1 MDVDLQ
7 GIERRLAALFDEGH
21 RLVFWEDPQGEYEEA
36 VSELQLKDARL
47 VDATSH
53 ELATKR
59 LVLRERPTEH
69 FVIYRSGPTPQRE
82 FDFLYDLKCMAPAFS
97 CKREAIWAEECGIDR
112 RYQDVLA
119 EHGFFFAEK
128 SRREKLAT
136 IQMPK
141 DGERAVC
148 MAMIAASANLP
159 ASTNNERD
167 ALRDTVAKL
176 LVEYAE
182 GQDERADR
190 KHPTTRALLQKSN
203 LEDAFWDAVERI
215 FGYRAPQDEAP
226 SIADLALRM
235 LITDCASIMPEG
247 EKPLSSDAIRVL
259 NDLRQGSESQQA
271 AYAKLITKRGEDV
284 ESLVP
289 AENRSP
295 EALLDV
301 ATLPA
306 FDEWTLTALAYQAGE
321 GTLSTEHMRTI
332 IQGRR
337 EGFWYKEYRWCYEA
351 LDAAADF
358 FEQEQRFR
366 EGFSNALGAKE
377 LFDVYCGQWFAID
390 RDYRRFC
397 LAWHELPNGGSFK
410 RTMDKTRQ
418 RLLNSYDQFLSDL
431 AERWQRPLKER
442 GAYPPANVPSQ
453 REFFVNE
460 VLLLCA
466 PKAEDGRRVGV
477 IISDALR
484 YEVGKDLAARLNAS
498 NASGLNGR
506 VKADCTG
513 MLSMLPSYTQ
523 LGMAALLPEGPMEI
537 DSEDLT
543 VSKGGEPTQGL
554 ANRQAALERCLP
566 GSCALRA
573 TDVLQNGL
581 SDVSGAPVIYVYHD
595 AIDARGDDAGTQ
607 TQVFAACE
615 DALDEIEQLAAQLVR
630 AGCGTV
636 LITADHGFIYQDA
649 PVPESQFVDVPDLH
663 ELAATTGVDVT
674 HKDRFIVGDC
684 APEHESLIECSPSQ
698 LSLVGEGSIVFPSG
712 ITRLRQKGSGKQYVH
727 GGDTLQECA
736 IPLVRVC
743 VVGRKEAAR
752 PVDVV
757 GYPVGQ
763 TYITGATVALD
774 VYQQEPCSDHVTP
787 CTVKVGVY
795 APDDA
800 EKSPGRLLSVAEER
814 LELDSREQDIAA
826 RRKRVSLPLTDDVD
840 EYAAVMVRIK
850 VRKSDTNQYG
860 CAWEREYTVRR
871 GFGGDFF

>member
-7 GIERRLAALFDEGH
+7 GIEQRLAALFDEDH
-21 RLVFWEDPQGEYEEA
+21 RLVFWEDPQGEYTEA
-36 VSELQLKDARL
+36 VNELQLSDAQL

-59 LVLRERPTEH
+59 LVLRERPTER

-82 FDFLYDLKCMAPAFS
+82 SDFLYDLKCMAPAFS

-128 SRREKLAT
+128 GRRDKLAT

-141 DGERAVC
+141 DGERAIC

-159 ASTNNERD
+159 ATTNNERD

-182 GQDERADR
+182 GEDERTDR
-190 KHPTTRALLQKSN
+190 KHPTVRALLQKSN

-226 SIADLALRM
+226 GIADLALRM
-235 LITDCASIMPEG
+235 LITDCASVMPEG
-247 EKPLSSDAIRVL
+247 EEPLSSDAVRVL
-259 NDLRQGSESQQA
+259 NDLRQGSESQRT
-271 AYAKLITKRGEDV
+271 AYAKLITKKSKDV
-284 ESLVP
+284 EALVP
-289 AENRSP
+289 AEKRTP
-295 EALLDV
+295 EALLDA

-306 FDEWTLTALAYQAGE
+306 FDEWTLMELARQAGE
-321 GTLSTEHMRTI
+321 GALSTEQMRTI

-337 EGFWYKEYRWCYEA
+337 EGFWYKEYLWYYEA

-366 EGFSNALGAKE
+366 EGFSSALGAKE
-377 LFDVYCGQWFAID
+377 LFDVYCSQWFAID

-397 LAWHELPNGGSFK
+397 LAWHNLPNGGSFK
-410 RTMDKTRQ
+410 EEMAKTRQ
-418 RLLNSYDQFLSDL
+418 LLLNSYDRYLSDL
-431 AERWQRPLKER
+431 AERWQRPLKE
-442 GAYPPANVPSQ
+442 GDTYPPANVPCQ

-460 VLLLCA
+460 VLIRTHE
-466 PKAEDGRRVGV
+466 PEDGKRVGV

-484 YEVGKDLAARLNAS
+484 YEVGADLVARLNVS
-498 NASGLNGR
+498 NANGLNGR
-506 VKADCTG
+506 VRAECTG

-523 LGMAALLPEGPMEI
+523 LGMAALLPEGSMEI
-537 DSEDLT
+537 DPDDLT

-554 ANRQAALERCLP
+554 ANRQAALERRLP
-566 GSCALRA
+566 GSCALKA
-573 TDVLQNGL
+573 ADVLQDGL
-581 SDVSGAPVIYVYHD
+581 PDVSGAPVIYVYHD

-615 DALDEIEQLAAQLVR
+615 DALDELEQLASQLVR

-649 PVPESQFVDVPDLH
+649 PVPESQFVDVPGLH
-663 ELAATTGVDVT
+663 ELTATTNVDVT

-684 APEHESLIECSPSQ
+684 APKHESLIECTPAR
-698 LSLVGEGSIVFPSG
+698 LSLDGEGSIVFPCG
-712 ITRLRQKGSGKQYVH
+712 ISRLRQRGSGKQYVH

-736 IPLVRVC
+736 IPLVRVR

-752 PVDVV
+752 PVGVA

-763 TYITGATVALD
+763 TYITGTTVTLD

-787 CTVKVGVY
+787 STVKVGVY
-795 APDDA
+795 APDNA
-800 EKSPGRLLSVAEER
+800 EKGPGKRLSVAEER
-814 LELDSREQDIAA
+814 LELDSREQSTEA
-826 RRKRVSLPLTDDVD
+826 RRKRVRLHLTDDVD
-840 EYAAVMVRIK
+840 EYATVTVRILA
-850 VRKSDTNQYG
+850 RKSDTNQYG
-860 CAWEREYTVRR
+860 CAWECEYTVRR